1 MIIRD
6 FTKPE
11 LDRFR
16 ENCNFVGSE
25 KVLFEMRSQGVP
37 LEVIAETLDYTYD
50 GITKVSRRV
59 NNKIRAVLR
68 QE

>member
-1 MIIRD
+1 MIISG

-11 LDRFR
+11 LDLFR

-25 KVLFEMRSQGVP
+25 KALFELRSRGVS
-37 LEVIAETLDYTYD
+37 LENIAESLDYSYD

-59 NNKIRAVLR
+59 NNKIKAVLE
-68 QE
+68 QK